1 MIRSLF
7 FFHFLL
13 FSQLMTRFIQVQ
25 GLPKFLKAVRLH
37 SGLSKLQRDKVMQQ
51 VEDGEVDL
59 HLKTYSSN

>member
-1 MIRSLF
+1 
-7 FFHFLL
+7 
-13 FSQLMTRFIQVQ
+13 MTRFIQVQ